1 MSFGK
6 RGNNL
11 PEQASLQSPHQSS
24 VTTNVR
30 QLRATKSE
38 GQPDVVMFGAAFVA
52 IAACVVIFFE
62 MAPSQPSRV
71 DSATVAAPIVTSD
84 VAPLDTVRQRLT
96 TGEDGRTFEFAIIA
110 SPSARCFDRLN
121 SVRPWRHPGWTN
133 RALDEAKGILK
144 FEYEVAGLALNCLLT
159 EDKSRFCKADERA
172 KIVKAVSFYLKK
184 YRSELAWKKRAASNA
199 PETAQGQM
207 YKDLAER
214 IKGMDGAAGDNDD
227 VEDTAQFFAGIESVT
242 AAGYFNSA
250 DFGGSSAPELATHIR
265 PALSKPCR

>member
-11 PEQASLQSPHQSS
+11 PERS
-24 VTTNVR
+24 VTTNVP
-30 QLRATKSE
+30 QLRATEPE
-38 GQPDVVMFGAAFVA
+38 GQPDVVLFGAAFVA
-52 IAACVVIFFE
+52 IAACVVIVFE
-62 MAPSQPSRV
+62 LAPGQPSRV
-71 DSATVAAPIVTSD
+71 DSPAVAAPIVTSD
-84 VAPLDTVRQRLT
+84 VAPLDTVRQRLA

-110 SPSARCFDRLN
+110 SPNARCFDRVN

-133 RALDEAKGILK
+133 RAFDEAKGILK

-172 KIVKAVSFYLKK
+172 KIVKAVSFYLEK
-184 YRSELAWKKRAASNA
+184 YRRDLALKKRASNA

-207 YKDLAER
+207 YKDLAGRMKE
-214 IKGMDGAAGDNDD
+214 MDVAGGDDDD
-227 VEDTAQFFAGIESVT
+227 VDDAAQLFAGIESVT

>member
-1 MSFGK
+1 MPFGK

-11 PEQASLQSPHQSS
+11 PKQVSS
-24 VTTNVR
+24 Q

-38 GQPDVVMFGAAFVA
+38 GLRDVVLFGAAFVA
-52 IAACVVIFFE
+52 TAACVVIFLK
-62 MAPSQPSRV
+62 MAPGQPSRV
-71 DSATVAAPIVTSD
+71 DSAAAAAPIVTSD

-121 SVRPWRHPGWTN
+121 SRRPWRHPGWTN
-133 RALDEAKGILK
+133 RALDKAQGILK

-172 KIVKAVSFYLKK
+172 KIVKAVSFYLQK
-184 YRSELAWKKRAASNA
+184 YRRDLAWKKKASNA

-207 YKDLAER
+207 YKGLAER
-214 IKGMDGAAGDNDD
+214 MKGMDPAGGDDDD
-227 VEDTAQFFAGIESVT
+227 VDDAAQLFAGIESVT

-250 DFGGSSAPELATHIR
+250 DFPESSTPELATHIR
-265 PALSKPCR
+265 PAVSKPCG

>member
-6 RGNNL
+6 RGNIR
-11 PEQASLQSPHQSS
+11 PEQASLQSRHQSS
-24 VTTNVR
+24 VTTDVR
-30 QLRATKSE
+30 QLRATNSE
-38 GQPDVVMFGAAFVA
+38 GQPDVVLFGAAFVA

-62 MAPSQPSRV
+62 MAPGQPSRV
-71 DSATVAAPIVTSD
+71 DSAAVAAPIVTSD
-84 VAPLDTVRQRLT
+84 VAPLDTVRQRLA

-110 SPSARCFDRLN
+110 SPNARCFDRLN

-172 KIVKAVSFYLKK
+172 KIVKAVSFYLTK
-184 YRSELAWKKRAASNA
+184 YRKELAWKKRASNA
-199 PETAQGQM
+199 PETAQGKM

-214 IKGMDGAAGDNDD
+214 MKGMDVAGGDDDD
-227 VEDTAQFFAGIESVT
+227 VDDTAQLFAGIESVT

-250 DFGGSSAPELATHIR
+250 DFDGAPELATHIR
-265 PALSKPCR
+265 PAVSKPCR

>member
-6 RGNNL
+6 RGNNH
-11 PEQASLQSPHQSS
+11 PKKASLQSRDQSS
-24 VTTNVR
+24 ATTNVR
-30 QLRATKSE
+30 QPRATKSE
-38 GQPDVVMFGAAFVA
+38 GPDVVLIGAAFVT
-52 IAACVVIFFE
+52 IAACVVIFFK
-62 MAPSQPSRV
+62 MAPGQSSQV
-71 DSATVAAPIVTSD
+71 DSAAAAAPIVTSD

-184 YRSELAWKKRAASNA
+184 YRRDLASKRASNA
-199 PETAQGQM
+199 PETAQGQI
-207 YKDLAER
+207 YKGLAER
-214 IKGMDGAAGDNDD
+214 MKAMDVAGGDDDD
-227 VEDTAQFFAGIESVT
+227 VDDAAQLFAGIESVT

-250 DFGGSSAPELATHIR
+250 DFDGSSAPELAAHIR

>member
-11 PEQASLQSPHQSS
+11 PEQNSSQSRHQSS
-24 VTTNVR
+24 VTTDVR
-30 QLRATKSE
+30 QSRPTKSE
-38 GQPDVVMFGAAFVA
+38 GQPDVVLIGAAFAA

-62 MAPSQPSRV
+62 MAPGQPSRV
-71 DSATVAAPIVTSD
+71 AATVAAPIVTSD
-84 VAPLDTVRQRLT
+84 VAPLDTVRQRMT

-159 EDKSRFCKADERA
+159 EDKNRFCKADERA
-172 KIVKAVSFYLKK
+172 KIVKAVSFYLQK
-184 YRSELAWKKRAASNA
+184 YRRDLASRTRASSA
-199 PETAQGQM
+199 PETAQGRM

-214 IKGMDGAAGDNDD
+214 MKGMDAAGGDDDD
-227 VEDTAQFFAGIESVT
+227 VDDTAQLFAGIESVT

-250 DFGGSSAPELATHIR
+250 DFGGSSAPELAPHIR
-265 PALSKPCR
+265 PASSKPCG

>member
-11 PEQASLQSPHQSS
+11 PESS

-38 GQPDVVMFGAAFVA
+38 GQPDLVLFGAAFVA

-62 MAPSQPSRV
+62 MAPGQPSRV
-71 DSATVAAPIVTSD
+71 DSAAVAAPIVTSD

-110 SPSARCFDRLN
+110 SPNARCFDRLN
-121 SVRPWRHPGWTN
+121 SVRPWKHPGWTN

-172 KIVKAVSFYLKK
+172 KIVKAVSFYLQK
-184 YRSELAWKKRAASNA
+184 YRRDLALKKRASNA

-207 YKDLAER
+207 YKDLAGR
-214 IKGMDGAAGDNDD
+214 MKGMDAAGGDDDD
-227 VEDTAQFFAGIESVT
+227 VDDAAQLFAGIESVT

>member
-11 PEQASLQSPHQSS
+11 PEQASLQSRHQSS
-24 VTTNVR
+24 VTTDVR

-38 GQPDVVMFGAAFVA
+38 GQPDVVLFGAAFVA
-52 IAACVVIFFE
+52 IAACVVIVFE
-62 MAPSQPSRV
+62 VAPGQPSRV
-71 DSATVAAPIVTSD
+71 DTAAVAAPIVTSD

-159 EDKSRFCKADERA
+159 EDKNRFCKADERA

-184 YRSELAWKKRAASNA
+184 YRSDLAWKKRASNA

-214 IKGMDGAAGDNDD
+214 MKGMDVAGGDDDD
-227 VEDTAQFFAGIESVT
+227 VDDAAQLFAGIESVT

>member
-11 PEQASLQSPHQSS
+11 PESS

-38 GQPDVVMFGAAFVA
+38 GQPDLVLFGAAFVA

-62 MAPSQPSRV
+62 MAPGQPSRV
-71 DSATVAAPIVTSD
+71 DSAAVAAPIVTSD

-110 SPSARCFDRLN
+110 SPNARCFDRLN
-121 SVRPWRHPGWTN
+121 SVRPWKHPGWTN

-159 EDKSRFCKADERA
+159 EDKSRFCNAGERA
-172 KIVKAVSFYLKK
+172 KIVKAVSFYLEK
-184 YRSELAWKKRAASNA
+184 YRRDLALKKRASNA

-207 YKDLAER
+207 YKDLAGR
-214 IKGMDGAAGDNDD
+214 MKGMDAAGGDDDD
-227 VEDTAQFFAGIESVT
+227 VDDAAQLFAGIESVT

>member
-11 PEQASLQSPHQSS
+11 PKQASLQSRPQSS
-24 VTTNVR
+24 VTANDR
-30 QLRATKSE
+30 QLRATNSE
-38 GQPDVVMFGAAFVA
+38 GQPDVVLFGAAFVA

-62 MAPSQPSRV
+62 MAPRQPSRV
-71 DSATVAAPIVTSD
+71 DSAAAAAPVVTSD
-84 VAPLDTVRQRLT
+84 VALMDTVRQRLT

-110 SPSARCFDRLN
+110 SPNARCFERIN

-172 KIVKAVSFYLKK
+172 KIVKAVSFYLEK
-184 YRSELAWKKRAASNA
+184 YRRDLAWKKRASNA

-207 YKDLAER
+207 YKDVAGR
-214 IKGMDGAAGDNDD
+214 MKAMDPAGGDDDD
-227 VEDTAQFFAGIESVT
+227 VDDTAQLFAGIESVT

-265 PALSKPCR
+265 PALSKPCD

>member
-6 RGNNL
+6 RGNNH
-11 PEQASLQSPHQSS
+11 PKNASLQSRDQSS
-24 VTTNVR
+24 ATTNVR
-30 QLRATKSE
+30 QPRATKSE
-38 GQPDVVMFGAAFVA
+38 GPDVVLIGAAFVT
-52 IAACVVIFFE
+52 IAACVVIFFK
-62 MAPSQPSRV
+62 MAPSQSSQV
-71 DSATVAAPIVTSD
+71 DSAAAAAPIVTPD

-110 SPSARCFDRLN
+110 SPSARCFDRIN

-133 RALDEAKGILK
+133 RALDGAKGILK
-144 FEYEVAGLALNCLLT
+144 FEYEVAGLALNCLMT

-184 YRSELAWKKRAASNA
+184 YRRDLAWKKTASNA

-207 YKDLAER
+207 YKGLAER
-214 IKGMDGAAGDNDD
+214 MKAMDVAGGDDDD
-227 VEDTAQFFAGIESVT
+227 VDDAAQLFAGIENVT

-265 PALSKPCR
+265 PALSKPCD

>member
-6 RGNNL
+6 RGNRP
-11 PEQASLQSPHQSS
+11 PEQVSLQSRHQSS

-38 GQPDVVMFGAAFVA
+38 GQPDFVLIGAAFVA
-52 IAACVVIFFE
+52 IAACVVIFFKI
-62 MAPSQPSRV
+62 APGQPSRV
-71 DSATVAAPIVTSD
+71 DSAAVPAPIVTSD

-96 TGEDGRTFEFAIIA
+96 TREDGRTFEFAIIA
-110 SPSARCFDRLN
+110 SPSARCFERLN
-121 SVRPWRHPGWTN
+121 SVRPWRHPGWTK
-133 RALDEAKGILK
+133 RALDKAKGILK

-172 KIVKAVSFYLKK
+172 KIVKAVSFYLEK
-184 YRSELAWKKRAASNA
+184 YRRDLALKRASNT
-199 PETAQGQM
+199 PETAQGQI
-207 YKDLAER
+207 YKGLAER
-214 IKGMDGAAGDNDD
+214 MKGMDATGGDDNNVDDAA
-227 VEDTAQFFAGIESVT
+227 QLFAGIESVT

-250 DFGGSSAPELATHIR
+250 DFDGSSAPELATHIR

>member
-6 RGNNL
+6 RGNSL
-11 PEQASLQSPHQSS
+11 PERPSLQSSPQGS

-30 QLRATKSE
+30 QLQATNSE
-38 GQPDVVMFGAAFVA
+38 GKPDVVLFGAAFVA

-62 MAPSQPSRV
+62 LMPGHPSRG
-71 DSATVAAPIVTSD
+71 DPAAVAAPIVTSD
-84 VAPLDTVRQRLT
+84 VAPLDTVRQRLA

-172 KIVKAVSFYLKK
+172 KIVKAVSFYLTK
-184 YRSELAWKKRAASNA
+184 YRKELAWKKRASNA
-199 PETAQGQM
+199 PETAQEKM

-214 IKGMDGAAGDNDD
+214 MKGMDVAGGDD
-227 VEDTAQFFAGIESVT
+227 EDVDDTAQLFAGIESVT

>member
-6 RGNNL
+6 RGN
-11 PEQASLQSPHQSS
+11 SQSRHQSS
-24 VTTNVR
+24 VTTNVKP
-30 QLRATKSE
+30 LRDTKSE
-38 GQPDVVMFGAAFVA
+38 GQPDVVLFGAAFVA
-52 IAACVVIFFE
+52 IAACVVIFYQ
-62 MAPSQPSRV
+62 MAPGQPSRV
-71 DSATVAAPIVTSD
+71 DSPAVAAPIVTSD

-184 YRSELAWKKRAASNA
+184 YRRDLASKRASNA
-199 PETAQGQM
+199 PETAQGQI
-207 YKDLAER
+207 YKGLAER
-214 IKGMDGAAGDNDD
+214 MKGMDAAGGDDDD
-227 VEDTAQFFAGIESVT
+227 VDDAAQLFAGIESVT

-250 DFGGSSAPELATHIR
+250 DFDGSSAPELATHIR

>member
-6 RGNNL
+6 RGNRP
-11 PEQASLQSPHQSS
+11 PEQISS
-24 VTTNVR
+24 KSRDQGSATTDVR
-30 QLRATKSE
+30 QLRPAKSG
-38 GQPDVVMFGAAFVA
+38 GQPDVVLLGGALVA
-52 IAACVVIFFE
+52 VAACVVIFFE
-62 MAPSQPSRV
+62 MASGQASRV
-71 DSATVAAPIVTSD
+71 DSAAVTAPIITSD
-84 VAPLDTVRQRLT
+84 VAPLDTIRQRLT

-133 RALDEAKGILK
+133 RALDQANGILK

-159 EDKSRFCKADERA
+159 EDESRFCRADERA
-172 KIVKAVSFYLKK
+172 KMMKSVSFYLKK
-184 YRSELAWKKRAASNA
+184 YRWELASNKMANNA

-207 YKDLAER
+207 FKDLAGR
-214 IKGMDGAAGDNDD
+214 MKAMDPAGGDDDD
-227 VEDTAQFFAGIESVT
+227 VDDAAQLFAGIESVT
-242 AAGYFNSA
+242 AAGYFSSA

>member
-6 RGNNL
+6 RGKSP
-11 PEQASLQSPHQSS
+11 PERHQSS
-24 VTTNVR
+24 VTTNVK

-38 GQPDVVMFGAAFVA
+38 GQPDVVLIGAAFVA

-62 MAPSQPSRV
+62 MAPGRSSRV
-71 DSATVAAPIVTSD
+71 DSTAVAPIVTSD

-110 SPSARCFDRLN
+110 SPNARCFDRLN

-184 YRSELAWKKRAASNA
+184 YRRELAWKKRASNA

-214 IKGMDGAAGDNDD
+214 MKGMDVAGGDDDD
-227 VEDTAQFFAGIESVT
+227 VDDAAQLFAGIESVT

-250 DFGGSSAPELATHIR
+250 DFDGSSAPELATHIR
-265 PALSKPCR
+265 PAVSKPCR

>member
-6 RGNNL
+6 RGNSP
-11 PEQASLQSPHQSS
+11 PEQVSSQSRQQSS
-24 VTTNVR
+24 ATNNPR
-30 QLRATKSE
+30 ELLATKSE
-38 GQPDVVMFGAAFVA
+38 GPDVVLFGAAFVA
-52 IAACVVIFFE
+52 IAACVVIYFKI
-62 MAPSQPSRV
+62 APGQPTRA
-71 DSATVAAPIVTSD
+71 DSAAVTAPIVTSD

-133 RALDEAKGILK
+133 RALDQAKGILK

-172 KIVKAVSFYLKK
+172 KIVNAVSFYLKK
-184 YRSELAWKKRAASNA
+184 YRRELAWKKRASNA

-207 YKDLAER
+207 YKDVAER
-214 IKGMDGAAGDNDD
+214 MKAMDVAGGDDDD
-227 VEDTAQFFAGIESVT
+227 VDDAAQLFAGIESVT

-250 DFGGSSAPELATHIR
+250 DFDGSSAPELATHIR
-265 PALSKPCR
+265 PAVSKPCR

>member
-6 RGNNL
+6 RGNNR
-11 PEQASLQSPHQSS
+11 PEQASLQSRHQSS
-24 VTTNVR
+24 ATTNVR
-30 QLRATKSE
+30 QLRATESE
-38 GQPDVVMFGAAFVA
+38 GQPDFVLFGGAFVA
-52 IAACVVIFFE
+52 IAACAVIFFK
-62 MAPSQPSRV
+62 MVPGQPSRV
-71 DSATVAAPIVTSD
+71 DPAAVAAPIVTSD

-121 SVRPWRHPGWTN
+121 SVRPWRHSGWTN

-159 EDKSRFCKADERA
+159 EDKSRFCNADERA

-184 YRSELAWKKRAASNA
+184 YRSELAWKKRASNA

-214 IKGMDGAAGDNDD
+214 MKAMDPAGGDDDD
-227 VEDTAQFFAGIESVT
+227 VDDTARLFAGIESVT

-265 PALSKPCR
+265 PASSKPCR

>member
-6 RGNNL
+6 RGHSP
-11 PEQASLQSPHQSS
+11 PEQVSLQSRHQSS
-24 VTTNVR
+24 VTTNAR
-30 QLRATKSE
+30 QLRATKLA
-38 GQPDVVMFGAAFVA
+38 GQLDVVLIGAAFVA
-52 IAACVVIFFE
+52 IAACVVIFFK
-62 MAPSQPSRV
+62 MAPAQPSRV
-71 DSATVAAPIVTSD
+71 DSAAVTAPIVTSD

-96 TGEDGRTFEFAIIA
+96 TREDGRTFEFAIIA

-172 KIVKAVSFYLKK
+172 KIAKAVSFYLKK
-184 YRSELAWKKRAASNA
+184 YRRDLASKRASNA
-199 PETAQGQM
+199 PETAQGQI
-207 YKDLAER
+207 YKGLAER
-214 IKGMDGAAGDNDD
+214 MKRMDAAGGDDNNVDD
-227 VEDTAQFFAGIESVT
+227 AAQLFAGIESVT

-250 DFGGSSAPELATHIR
+250 DFDGSPAPELATHIR
-265 PALSKPCR
+265 PALSKPCP

>member
-6 RGNNL
+6 RGSSP
-11 PEQASLQSPHQSS
+11 PERHRSS
-24 VTTNVR
+24 VTTDVR
-30 QLRATKSE
+30 QSRATKSE
-38 GQPDVVMFGAAFVA
+38 GQPDVVLIGAAFVA

-62 MAPSQPSRV
+62 MAPGQSSRV
-71 DSATVAAPIVTSD
+71 DSTAVAPIVTSD

-96 TGEDGRTFEFAIIA
+96 SGEDGRTFEFAIIA

-172 KIVKAVSFYLKK
+172 KIAKAVSFYLKK
-184 YRSELAWKKRAASNA
+184 YRRDLASKRASNA
-199 PETAQGQM
+199 PETAQGQI
-207 YKDLAER
+207 YKGLAER
-214 IKGMDGAAGDNDD
+214 MKRMDAAGGDDNNVDD
-227 VEDTAQFFAGIESVT
+227 AAQLFAGIESVT

-250 DFGGSSAPELATHIR
+250 DFDGSPAPELATHIR
-265 PALSKPCR
+265 PALSKPCP